1 MKLLA
6 IVTLVTSISVFWE
19 YKQIDKRV
27 TSQLHSERTT
37 DVPTIYSA
45 PFNLTSYVRRQQNLP
60 LAKKHHSIRQ
70 ALRNHGYRESSS
82 APSRPGEFQLHEDS
96 LSIIIR
102 EHRDISGQAT
112 AATLTSLELSH
123 PDTGDEI
130 LLEPQVVSLIGSEN
144 MRASSR
150 TPLGRIPLFAQRA
163 VIAIED
169 ERFYNHIGIDF
180 ISIARAAFTNI
191 TSLSF
196 AQGGS
201 TLTQQLAKNLFL
213 SPKKTIRRKL
223 KEIPTALS
231 IERHLTKDQ
240 ILELYLNEVYLG
252 QEGSVAIHGIPSAA
266 KSFFGKSLD
275 GIEIH
280 EAALLAGI
288 IKAPSFYNPRRSP
301 KRAQTRR
308 NIVLRKMAD
317 QGFITP
323 GQLHH
328 ALSQPVKTIPP
339 RHRNRLA
346 PFFTSA
352 IERELN
358 SLIDLQSASSTGLA
372 VMTGLDLDLQRCA
385 SLAISEGLSRI
396 EQSKPQMKRR
406 ARPLQAALVAIEPF
420 SGLIKAWVGG
430 RNFSKSQF
438 DRVSQASRQIG
449 STIKPFV
456 YLTALDGSLNSYKVA
471 TASSI
476 IEDEPITFNLS
487 NHSTW
492 SPENYDHNY
501 RGDVTLRYALEKSLN
516 LPALY
521 IAQRVGIPA
530 IRRLASSVQLA
541 DTIQPLP
548 SLALGALDT
557 NLLRLTSAYGALANG
572 GIHVNPRLYVV
583 ANDERGEALVIPD
596 IIESRIAN
604 EGPTYVL
611 TNILQGVIDRGT
623 ASIIRRKGYRGHA
636 AGKTGTSDE
645 SRDAWFIGYTPNLAV
660 GVWVGFDDNM
670 PMGLSGGGAA
680 APIWKGF
687 MSCGAPFV
695 DDDDFIPPR
704 SVQFHNIDRST
715 GGRATP
721 NCPEDRIDNEV
732 FVQGTE
738 PRECSLHPHTNQEGE
753 EPSESF
759 WSRFLP

>member
-1 MKLLA
+1 M
-6 IVTLVTSISVFWE
+6 FWE

-37 DVPTIYSA
+37 NNPTIYSA

-60 LAKKHHSIRQ
+60 LAKQHHNIRQ

-82 APSRPGEFQLHEDS
+82 APSRPGEFQLDEDS
-96 LSIIIR
+96 LSIITR
-102 EHRDISGQAT
+102 EHRNISGQAI
-112 AATLTSLELSH
+112 AATLTSLELTHSN
-123 PDTGDEI
+123 TGDET
-130 LLEPQVVSLIGSEN
+130 LLEPQVVSLIGSED

-169 ERFYNHIGIDF
+169 ERFYKHIGIDF

-275 GIEIH
+275 GLEIH

-358 SLIDLQSASSTGLA
+358 SLIDLESASSTGLA

-438 DRVSQASRQIG
+438 DRVVQASRQIG

-521 IAQRVGIPA
+521 IAQRVGISA

-541 DTIQPLP
+541 ETIQPLP

-572 GIHVNPRLYVV
+572 GIHVNPRLYIV
-583 ANDERGEALVIPD
+583 ANDERGEALVIPE
-596 IIESRIAN
+596 ITESRIAN

-623 ASIIRRKGYRGHA
+623 ASVIRRNGYRGHA

-645 SRDAWFIGYTPNLAV
+645 SRDAWFIGYTPNLTV

-680 APIWKGF
+680 APIWEGF

-732 FVQGTE
+732 FVQGTT
-738 PRECSLHPHTNQEGE
+738 PRECSLHPHTNQKGVEQ
-753 EPSESF
+753 SESF